1 MSSGPDER
9 ILKAAEAL
17 ADGRTVD
24 WEELVRERP
33 DLAPVVNRL
42 RQLHAL
48 SIAHGGS
55 EIPGDLSLAA
65 SGSEPRLFH
74 WGAIEVIEKLGE
86 GAFAEVYRAWDPALE
101 REVAL
106 KLSRIGAE
114 GDATRVARWLAEA
127 RRLARVRHSNVLVIH
142 GVDVREGRAGFWTDL
157 IHGRTL
163 ERVLQDQGRLGGA
176 EAALIGLDLC
186 RALAAVHAAGLV
198 HGDLKA
204 SNVMRE
210 GQRDSDATTGA
221 GRIVLMDFGAAGES
235 SPSDARSATFVTP
248 LACAP
253 EVLRG
258 EPPTAASDLYSLG
271 ALLYRLVTGRYP
283 IESRDLAEL
292 ETKIQYGV
300 RTPLRD
306 LRPDL
311 GTAFVAVVE
320 RALDPDPARRFASAG
335 QMERALSEAQ
345 KGETAAT
352 QEPLDFD
359 RHSTATARGAAY
371 PSRGQRS
378 RMLLVTAALLIVGAS
393 AGVALWIRTKSPEK
407 GPTSI
412 HFTVQAPPGTQ
423 LGIDPNNLAISPDGT
438 KLAFLAWD
446 SAGRGHLWVRRL
458 GTRAS
463 YMLTG
468 TEGAQYPF
476 WSPNGTEI
484 GFFSDGKMKR
494 VRTDG
499 GGVEAICNAP
509 HPRGGAGGRRRV
521 IVFSPTVPGPLYQ
534 VPEGGG
540 LATAVTTLDSTSGA
554 IEHVW
559 PSFLPDG
566 EHFIYVARQPEPYT
580 LENPPARSSFPSYI
594 GSIRSQRSESLL
606 VASSAPMFA
615 APHYLIYVSNRVLV
629 AQPFD
634 ASRRRLTGRPFPIP
648 DAPAPVAYVGSR
660 CGSVSSN
667 GVLAGLNARGPLTKL
682 VWIDR
687 DGNTIG
693 TVANLDDRW
702 VRASIS
708 PDGRRAI
715 LQRGQGDGNRD
726 LWVMDLLRETVVRLT
741 SATGPSVCGAWSPDG
756 KDVIYAMRGPGGVR
770 ELRRCA
776 VDVPGSD
783 RPLYRSSAR
792 LQNAFGWSPDG
803 RWVLVEENTGPRGF
817 DILIVPSTGG
827 EAKPYM
833 ATPFNERRAEISP
846 DGEWVLYCS
855 DESGPTQAYVA
866 SFPRPG
872 KKQQV
877 SPLPGAMA
885 RWCRQ
890 GREIVLFSLSDF
902 KLRAIPVERGDPL
915 RLGAARELFQIPR
928 TTVWLD
934 PTPDGQRFLV
944 LQSAGEA
951 AIGAS
956 IAVNANWMAGL
967 ER

>member
-9 ILKAAEAL
+9 ILKAAETL
-17 ADGRTVD
+17 ADGGTVD
-24 WEELVRERP
+24 WDELVRERP

-42 RQLHAL
+42 RQLHAI
-48 SIAHGGS
+48 SIAHGES
-55 EIPGDLSLAA
+55 EVQGGLSPTAT
-65 SGSEPRLFH
+65 GSEPRLFN

-114 GDATRVARWLAEA
+114 GDATRVERWLAEA

-142 GVDVREGRAGFWTDL
+142 GVDVREGRAGIWTDL

-163 ERVLQDQGRLGGA
+163 ERALQEQGRLGGA
-176 EAALIGLDLC
+176 EAALIGLELC

-210 GQRDSDATTGA
+210 GQRDRDTAAAA

-248 LACAP
+248 LTCAP

-258 EPPTAASDLYSLG
+258 EPPTAESDLYSLG

-311 GTAFVAVVE
+311 ETTFVAVVE
-320 RALDPDPARRFASAG
+320 RALDPDPARRFSSAG
-335 QMERALSEAQ
+335 QMERGLSEAQ
-345 KGETAAT
+345 KGESASA
-352 QEPLDFD
+352 QGPLDFD
-359 RHSTATARGAAY
+359 RDATETARGAA
-371 PSRGQRS
+371 PARRGQRS
-378 RMLLVTAALLIVGAS
+378 RTLLVTTALLIGGAS
-393 AGVALWIRTKSPEK
+393 IGVALWIRTKSPES
-407 GPTSI
+407 GPMPI

-423 LGIDPNNLAISPDGT
+423 LTIGPNNLAISPDGT
-438 KLAFLAWD
+438 KLAFMAFD
-446 SAGRGHLWVRRL
+446 SAGRTNLWVRRL

-468 TEGAQYPF
+468 TEGARAPF

-494 VRTDG
+494 VRADG
-499 GGVEAICNAP
+499 GGVEAICDAP
-509 HPRGGAGGRRRV
+509 HPRGGTWGRRGV
-521 IVFSPTVPGPLYQ
+521 IVFSPTVPGPLFQ
-534 VPEGGG
+534 VPAGGG
-540 LATAVTTLDSTSGA
+540 SATAVTTVDSTSGA
-554 IEHVW
+554 NEHVW

-566 EHFIYVARQPEPYT
+566 EHFIYVTRRPLPPYQ
-580 LENPPARSSFPSYI
+580 LETPVPILSFASYI
-594 GSIRSQRSESLL
+594 GSIRSRRSEPLL

-615 APHYLIYVSNRVLV
+615 APHYLIYVRDRVLV

-634 ASRRRLTGRPFPIP
+634 ARRRRLTGRPFPIR
-648 DAPAPVAYVGSR
+648 DAPAPVAFVGSR
-660 CGSVSSN
+660 CGSVSTN
-667 GVLAGLNARGPLTKL
+667 GVLVGLSARGPKTKM

-687 DGNTIG
+687 DGNTIA
-693 TVANLDDRW
+693 TVGIPDDRW

-708 PDGRRAI
+708 PDGGRAI
-715 LQRGQGDGNRD
+715 LQRNLGDGSSD
-726 LWVMDLLRETVVRLT
+726 LWVMDLRRETVVRLT
-741 SATGPSVCGAWSPDG
+741 SAAGSSDGGAWSPDG
-756 KDVIYAMRGPGGVR
+756 KDVIYAARGPGGVG

-783 RPLYRSSAR
+783 RSFYRSSAR

-803 RWVLVEENTGPRGF
+803 RWVLVEENAGPRGF
-817 DILIVPSTGG
+817 DLLIVPSTGG
-827 EAKPYM
+827 EAKTYM

-846 DGEWVLYCS
+846 DGKWVLYCS
-855 DESGPTQAYVA
+855 NESGPTQAYVA

-890 GREIVLFSLSDF
+890 GREILLFSSDF
-902 KLRAIPVERGDPL
+902 KVRAIPVERGDPL
-915 RLGAARELFQIPR
+915 RLGAAQELFQLPR
-928 TTVWLD
+928 TTGWLD
-934 PTPDGQRFLV
+934 PAPDGQRFLV
-944 LQSAGEA
+944 LQSPDA
-951 AIGAS
+951 ATGAS